1 MFDFELGGWQS
12 DVLFR
17 ERLFLDDLENL
28 QTNHFSSSRASH
40 CNNCRKPLAQVIC
53 FNLPFFLKK
62 KNSKSAARVFECSQ
76 NYSEGD
82 WLPGLRQSSPT
93 ERECKVIYT
102 IKWFFLKKNRCMYL
116 VQDPKALKKERSK
129 VDEKWKVLAKQ
140 AQSKNPTFK
149 EPIGII
155 SYQFIIK

>member
-1 MFDFELGGWQS
+1 
-12 DVLFR
+12 
-17 ERLFLDDLENL
+17 
-28 QTNHFSSSRASH
+28 
-40 CNNCRKPLAQVIC
+40 
-53 FNLPFFLKK
+53 
-62 KNSKSAARVFECSQ
+62 
-76 NYSEGD
+76 
-82 WLPGLRQSSPT
+82 
-93 ERECKVIYT
+93 
-102 IKWFFLKKNRCMYL
+102 MYL